1 MNVKDEIDGIGEH
14 TRAYREE
21 TVILPTIKLCWCI
34 ICKKI
39 TYISEVTLL

>member
-21 TVILPTIKLCWCI
+21 TVILPTTKPELHIHPI
-34 ICKKI
+34 P
-39 TYISEVTLL
+39 